1 MAWKLLPTDYTDAVW
16 SGLKRYT
23 QVDNSDGTVSFNDVT
38 TYTNKEKS
46 FFGAKDANRM
56 NEALNYIM
64 SMLENGTNLYEEFQ
78 TYFTTQKELFKSSGD
93 SSYQELTQYF
103 VNLKAQG
110 DSSLAQIEKTYEEHM
125 TTYEGEQTAAFNTWF
140 AGIKGKLN
148 EDIAGSLQNQI
159 TEVDERLA
167 ALEHMT
173 LKNLFTVPVAIDNTC
188 CSLCGLVSTLIWVLF
203 SAPPIISVRPLCW
216 LSVWS
221 TLSQEYS
228 ANTAAPSWVAC
239 LPERTKKFATTL
251 VWL

>member
-64 SMLENGTNLYEEFQ
+64 SMLENGTNLYE
-78 TYFTTQKELFKSSGD
+78 
-93 SSYQELTQYF
+93 
-103 VNLKAQG
+103 
-110 DSSLAQIEKTYEEHM
+110 
-125 TTYEGEQTAAFNTWF
+125 
-140 AGIKGKLN
+140 
-148 EDIAGSLQNQI
+148 DIAGSLQNQI

-173 LKNLFTVPVAIDNTC
+173 LKNLFTVPVAIDNT
-188 CSLCGLVSTLIWVLF
+188 G
-203 SAPPIISVRPLCW
+203 
-216 LSVWS
+216 
-221 TLSQEYS
+221 
-228 ANTAAPSWVAC
+228 
-239 LPERTKKFATTL
+239 TTL
-251 VWL
+251 LADDLGNAIVADWKYKEE

>member
-16 SGLKRYT
+16 SGLKKYT

-125 TTYEGEQTAAFNTWF
+125 TTYEGEQTAALNTWF

-173 LKNLFTVPVAIDNTC
+173 LKNLFTVPVAIDNT
-188 CSLCGLVSTLIWVLF
+188 G
-203 SAPPIISVRPLCW
+203 
-216 LSVWS
+216 
-221 TLSQEYS
+221 
-228 ANTAAPSWVAC
+228 
-239 LPERTKKFATTL
+239 TTL
-251 VWL
+251 LADDLGNAIVADWKYKEE

>member
-16 SGLKRYT
+16 SGLKKYT
-23 QVDNSDGTVSFNDVT
+23 QVDNSDGTVSFQDVT
-38 TYTNKEKS
+38 TYTSKEKS

-110 DSSLAQIEKTYEEHM
+110 DSSLAQIEKTYEERM

-173 LKNLFTVPVAIDNTC
+173 LKNLFTVPVAIDNT
-188 CSLCGLVSTLIWVLF
+188 G
-203 SAPPIISVRPLCW
+203 
-216 LSVWS
+216 
-221 TLSQEYS
+221 
-228 ANTAAPSWVAC
+228 
-239 LPERTKKFATTL
+239 TTL
-251 VWL
+251 LADDLGNAIVADWKYKEE

>member
-16 SGLKRYT
+16 SGLKKYT
-23 QVDNSDGTVSFNDVT
+23 QVDNSDGTVSFQDVT
-38 TYTNKEKS
+38 TYTSKEKS
-46 FFGAKDANRM
+46 FFGARDANRM

-110 DSSLAQIEKTYEEHM
+110 DSSLAQIEKTYKEHM

-173 LKNLFTVPVAIDNTC
+173 LKNLFTVPVAIDNT
-188 CSLCGLVSTLIWVLF
+188 G
-203 SAPPIISVRPLCW
+203 
-216 LSVWS
+216 
-221 TLSQEYS
+221 
-228 ANTAAPSWVAC
+228 
-239 LPERTKKFATTL
+239 TTL
-251 VWL
+251 LADDLGNAIVADWKYKEE

>member
-16 SGLKRYT
+16 SGLKKYT
-23 QVDNSDGTVSFNDVT
+23 QVDNSDGTVSFQDVT
-38 TYTNKEKS
+38 TYTSKEKS

-125 TTYEGEQTAAFNTWF
+125 TTYEGEQIAAFNTWF

-173 LKNLFTVPVAIDNTC
+173 LKNLFTVPVAIDNT
-188 CSLCGLVSTLIWVLF
+188 G
-203 SAPPIISVRPLCW
+203 
-216 LSVWS
+216 
-221 TLSQEYS
+221 
-228 ANTAAPSWVAC
+228 
-239 LPERTKKFATTL
+239 TTL
-251 VWL
+251 LADDLGNAIVADWKYKEE

>member
-103 VNLKAQG
+103 VNLKTQG

-125 TTYEGEQTAAFNTWF
+125 TTYEGKQTAAFNTWF

-173 LKNLFTVPVAIDNTC
+173 LKNLFTVPVAIDNT
-188 CSLCGLVSTLIWVLF
+188 G
-203 SAPPIISVRPLCW
+203 
-216 LSVWS
+216 
-221 TLSQEYS
+221 
-228 ANTAAPSWVAC
+228 
-239 LPERTKKFATTL
+239 TTL
-251 VWL
+251 LADDLGNAIVADWKYKEE

>member
-125 TTYEGEQTAAFNTWF
+125 EKNTAFAEWF
-140 AGIKGKLN
+140 
-148 EDIAGSLQNQI
+148 IADERKVIVDCLRNI
-159 TEVDERLA
+159 TEEVYVANSIYPTYREELIERRVHQDRAVGQCYRLTQELQYAIETLPVDVNKYLRFAEMIQTEINLLKGWRKSDNKFKS
-167 ALEHMT
+167 ALQEG
-173 LKNLFTVPVAIDNTC
+173 NL
-188 CSLCGLVSTLIWVLF
+188 
-203 SAPPIISVRPLCW
+203 
-216 LSVWS
+216 
-221 TLSQEYS
+221 
-228 ANTAAPSWVAC
+228 
-239 LPERTKKFATTL
+239 
-251 VWL
+251 

>member
-125 TTYEGEQTAAFNTWF
+125 TTYEREQTAAVNTWF

-173 LKNLFTVPVAIDNTC
+173 LKNLFTVPVAIDNT
-188 CSLCGLVSTLIWVLF
+188 G
-203 SAPPIISVRPLCW
+203 
-216 LSVWS
+216 
-221 TLSQEYS
+221 
-228 ANTAAPSWVAC
+228 
-239 LPERTKKFATTL
+239 TTL
-251 VWL
+251 LADDLGNAIVADWKYKEE

>member
-23 QVDNSDGTVSFNDVT
+23 QVDNSDGTVSFQDVT
-38 TYTNKEKS
+38 TYTSKEKS

-125 TTYEGEQTAAFNTWF
+125 TTYESEQTAAFNTWF

-173 LKNLFTVPVAIDNTC
+173 LKNLFTVPVAIDNT
-188 CSLCGLVSTLIWVLF
+188 G
-203 SAPPIISVRPLCW
+203 
-216 LSVWS
+216 
-221 TLSQEYS
+221 
-228 ANTAAPSWVAC
+228 
-239 LPERTKKFATTL
+239 TTL
-251 VWL
+251 LADDLGNAIVADWKYKEE

>member
-125 TTYEGEQTAAFNTWF
+125 TTYEGKQTAAFDTWF

-173 LKNLFTVPVAIDNTC
+173 LKNLFTVPVAIDNT
-188 CSLCGLVSTLIWVLF
+188 G
-203 SAPPIISVRPLCW
+203 
-216 LSVWS
+216 
-221 TLSQEYS
+221 
-228 ANTAAPSWVAC
+228 
-239 LPERTKKFATTL
+239 TTL
-251 VWL
+251 LADDLGNAIVADWKYKEE

>member
-125 TTYEGEQTAAFNTWF
+125 TTYEDEQTAAFNTWF

-159 TEVDERLA
+159 TEVDERLT

-173 LKNLFTVPVAIDNTC
+173 LKNLFTVPVAIDNT
-188 CSLCGLVSTLIWVLF
+188 G
-203 SAPPIISVRPLCW
+203 
-216 LSVWS
+216 
-221 TLSQEYS
+221 
-228 ANTAAPSWVAC
+228 
-239 LPERTKKFATTL
+239 TTL
-251 VWL
+251 LADDLGNAIVADWKYKEE

>member
-64 SMLENGTNLYEEFQ
+64 SMLENGTNLYEEFK

-125 TTYEGEQTAAFNTWF
+125 TTYEGEQIAAFNTWF

-173 LKNLFTVPVAIDNTC
+173 LKNLFTVPVAIDNT
-188 CSLCGLVSTLIWVLF
+188 G
-203 SAPPIISVRPLCW
+203 
-216 LSVWS
+216 
-221 TLSQEYS
+221 
-228 ANTAAPSWVAC
+228 
-239 LPERTKKFATTL
+239 TTL
-251 VWL
+251 LADDLGNAIVADWKYKEE

>member
-125 TTYEGEQTAAFNTWF
+125 TTYEGEQTSVFNTWF

-173 LKNLFTVPVAIDNTC
+173 LKNLFTVPVAIDNT
-188 CSLCGLVSTLIWVLF
+188 G
-203 SAPPIISVRPLCW
+203 
-216 LSVWS
+216 
-221 TLSQEYS
+221 
-228 ANTAAPSWVAC
+228 
-239 LPERTKKFATTL
+239 TTL
-251 VWL
+251 LADDLGNAIVADWKYKEE

>member
-16 SGLKRYT
+16 SGLKKYT
-23 QVDNSDGTVSFNDVT
+23 QVDNSDGTVSFQDVT
-38 TYTNKEKS
+38 TYTSKEKS

-110 DSSLAQIEKTYEEHM
+110 DSSLAQIEKTYKEHM

-173 LKNLFTVPVAIDNTC
+173 LKNLFTVPVAIDNT
-188 CSLCGLVSTLIWVLF
+188 G
-203 SAPPIISVRPLCW
+203 
-216 LSVWS
+216 
-221 TLSQEYS
+221 
-228 ANTAAPSWVAC
+228 
-239 LPERTKKFATTL
+239 TTL
-251 VWL
+251 LADDLGNAIVADWKYKEE

>member
-110 DSSLAQIEKTYEEHM
+110 DSSLAH
-125 TTYEGEQTAAFNTWF
+125 
-140 AGIKGKLN
+140 
-148 EDIAGSLQNQI
+148 D
-159 TEVDERLA
+159 
-167 ALEHMT
+167 
-173 LKNLFTVPVAIDNTC
+173 
-188 CSLCGLVSTLIWVLF
+188 
-203 SAPPIISVRPLCW
+203 
-216 LSVWS
+216 LSVGVI
-221 TLSQEYS
+221 E
-228 ANTAAPSWVAC
+228 N
-239 LPERTKKFATTL
+239 ATRP
-251 VWL
+251 

>member
-110 DSSLAQIEKTYEEHM
+110 NSSLAQIEKTYEEHM
-125 TTYEGEQTAAFNTWF
+125 TTYESEQTAAFNTWF

-173 LKNLFTVPVAIDNTC
+173 LKNLFTVPVAIDNT
-188 CSLCGLVSTLIWVLF
+188 G
-203 SAPPIISVRPLCW
+203 
-216 LSVWS
+216 
-221 TLSQEYS
+221 
-228 ANTAAPSWVAC
+228 
-239 LPERTKKFATTL
+239 TTL
-251 VWL
+251 LADDLGNAIVADWKYKEE

>member
-1 MAWKLLPTDYTDAVW
+1 MSWSTPKTDWNGETVDGVYTGDRFNAV
-16 SGLKRYT
+16 
-23 QVDNSDGTVSFNDVT
+23 DFNRIKNNLE
-38 TYTNKEKS
+38 YLRELAIN
-46 FFGAKDANRM
+46 M

-173 LKNLFTVPVAIDNTC
+173 LKNLFTVPVAIDNT
-188 CSLCGLVSTLIWVLF
+188 G
-203 SAPPIISVRPLCW
+203 
-216 LSVWS
+216 
-221 TLSQEYS
+221 
-228 ANTAAPSWVAC
+228 
-239 LPERTKKFATTL
+239 TTL
-251 VWL
+251 LADDLGNAIVADWKYKEE